1 MAPTPIAEM
10 FLSLRVDKNFG
21 KILVMGMGGTF
32 AELFKDTS
40 TFILPISRNQL
51 LEGLSKLKIFKIMTG
66 YRNSKKINKIKI
78 LNELSKVIKL
88 FENPENKLSYLEI
101 NPLFVY
107 KESIIAI
114 DCVLSTIE

>member
-1 MAPTPIAEM
+1 
-10 FLSLRVDKNFG
+10 
-21 KILVMGMGGTF
+21 
-32 AELFKDTS
+32 
-40 TFILPISRNQL
+40 
-51 LEGLSKLKIFKIMTG
+51 MTG
-66 YRNSKKINKIKI
+66 YRNSKKINKIRI

-107 KESIIAI
+107 EENIIAI